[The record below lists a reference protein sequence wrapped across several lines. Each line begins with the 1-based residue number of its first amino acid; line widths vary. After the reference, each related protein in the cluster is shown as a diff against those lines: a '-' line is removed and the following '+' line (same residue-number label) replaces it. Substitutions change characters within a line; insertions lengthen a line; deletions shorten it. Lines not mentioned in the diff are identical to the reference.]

1 MPKLSGLQKKLLILD
16 KTFFSQEEKYLLRYY
31 HQDFF
36 QAVVSISFHSAYK
49 FFFFSH
55 ENRKYGECDLI
66 SLLGKG
72 TITKDIFI

>member
-49 FFFFSH
+49 FFVSH